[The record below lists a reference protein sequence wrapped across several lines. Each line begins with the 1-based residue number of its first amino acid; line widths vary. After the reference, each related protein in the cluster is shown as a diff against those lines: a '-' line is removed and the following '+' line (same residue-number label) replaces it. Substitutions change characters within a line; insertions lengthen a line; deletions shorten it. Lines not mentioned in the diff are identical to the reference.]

1 MKMATAQSEPA
12 DYERD
17 LDLTAR
23 LICVTGGVPMGGAT
37 REKLISVTR
46 TWVWFAMLER
56 AFKWVGILW
65 NRSRQY

>member
-1 MKMATAQSEPA
+1 MATAQSERA

-37 REKLISVTR
+37 REKLIKRYANLGLVCY
-46 TWVWFAMLER
+46 A
-56 AFKWVGILW
+56 
-65 NRSRQY
+65 